1 MKTKKLVKKALKT
14 PELYTETEVLFF
26 VNWLKQKKLNKTA
39 KIHKDKG
46 ASS

>member
-14 PELYTETEVLFF
+14 PELYTATEVMFF
-26 VNWLKQKKLNKTA
+26 TNWLKQKKLNKTA

-46 ASS
+46 VSS

>member
-14 PELYTETEVLFF
+14 PELYTLDEVMYFAS
-26 VNWLKQKKLNKTA
+26 WLKQKKLSKTA

-46 ASS
+46 VNS